1 MQTRQEVIAER
12 RDRERSHLKV
22 VAALIMPLILGA
34 GGAPT
39 ESTLSAA
46 KPDAALIDKGEVG
59 IATYAMLF
67 VIVVLI
73 VDRYLDRR
81 ANGKLADAID
91 RAAKSDYERSTALLV
106 QMARTES
113 VLGRIERNTGLE
125 GGHGAT

>member
-1 MQTRQEVIAER
+1 MQSRQEAIAER
-12 RDRERSHLKV
+12 RDRAHCHLKV
-22 VAALIMPLILGA
+22 CAALMMPLMLGA
-34 GGAPT
+34 GGAQS

-46 KPDAALIDKGEVG
+46 KPDAALIDKGDVG

-81 ANGKLADAID
+81 ATGKLADAID
-91 RAAKSDYERSTALLV
+91 RAAKSDHERTTALLV

-125 GGHGAT
+125 GGHGAA